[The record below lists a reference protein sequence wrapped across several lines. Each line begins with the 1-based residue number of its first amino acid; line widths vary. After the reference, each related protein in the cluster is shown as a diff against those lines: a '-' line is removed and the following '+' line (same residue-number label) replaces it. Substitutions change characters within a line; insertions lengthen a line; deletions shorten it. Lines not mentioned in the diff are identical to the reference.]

1 MKIIQTLWCGERK
14 LTESPFWW
22 LNAEYN
28 LMSWALS
35 CLSLKEHFD
44 EITLY
49 TDSEGARVLVDT
61 LKLPYSEVTLSF
73 DNFNCLTCHWALAKV
88 RAYSMQ
94 TSPFLHI
101 DGDIY
106 LPKQLPKDIVKAQLV
121 AQNKEYCSEYYK
133 GMISRFLAVD
143 GLKLAPRFSEAL
155 ARDDVPSYNLG
166 FCGGNNL
173 KFFGE
178 FCEEVERFF
187 SDNDFNGE
195 RFRNADISANVVYE
209 QMFFA
214 IMARDKGIDI
224 STIFPHTIR
233 DNGYRADEFC
243 DMDHYGQRQLV
254 HILGGH
260 KRTQEVCDMVERTL
274 LRKYPETYE
283 RIAALFPARHPR
295 LYGITASPSTEN
307 ATAEYQN
314 FLKSTEEYWR
324 TLTPRELLEQEKKT
338 AENIAFPNSTAEER
352 QTFILQRNPYARLY
366 EMADTERETM
376 SRRLNFD
383 NNCRDIAIIPSVS
396 GKGYKEFPLNSMAY
410 NIIDMLSEPTTYAEL
425 CDSLA
430 SCFSQ
435 IPSEKIKLGVEKETE
450 ALLKN
455 GIATAKKLHGIS

>member
-1 MKIIQTLWCGERK
+1 MNIIQTLWCGERK

-35 CLSLKEHFD
+35 CLSLKEQFD
-44 EITLY
+44 KITLY

-61 LKLPYSEVTLSF
+61 LKLPYSEVTVGF

-88 RAYSMQ
+88 SAYSMQ

-106 LPKQLPKDIVKAQLV
+106 LPQQLPQDIGEAQLV
-121 AQNKEYCSEYYK
+121 AQNKECCSDYYK
-133 GMISRFLAVD
+133 GMIHRFLAVD
-143 GLKLAPRFSEAL
+143 GLKLAPRFSDAL
-155 ARDDVPSYNLG
+155 VRDDVPSYNLG

-187 SDNDFNGE
+187 KDNDFNGE
-195 RFRNADISANVVYE
+195 RFRNADISANVIYE

-224 STIFPHTIR
+224 STICPQTIR
-233 DNGYRADEFC
+233 DNGYRADDFC
-243 DMDHYGQRQLV
+243 DLSHYEQRQFV

-260 KRTQEVCDMVERTL
+260 KRTPEVCDMVERTL
-274 LRKYPETYE
+274 LRKYPEAYE
-283 RIAALFPARHPR
+283 RISALFPARHKR
-295 LYGITASPSTEN
+295 LYGIATTPPTEN
-307 ATAEYQN
+307 ATAEYLN
-314 FLKSTEEYWR
+314 FLNVSEEYWH

-338 AENIAFPNSTAEER
+338 AQNIAFPNSTAEER

-366 EMADTERETM
+366 EIPNTERETM

-383 NNCRDIAIIPSVS
+383 NDCRDIAVIPSVS

-410 NIIDMLSEPTTYAEL
+410 NIVSLLSEPIPFAEL
-425 CDSLA
+425 CNYLA
-430 SCFSQ
+430 SCFSK
-435 IPSEKIKLGVEKETE
+435 IPSENIKLCVEKETE

-455 GIATAKKLHGIS
+455 GIATAQKR